1 MFDPRRYQDACAQL
15 GLGRDKLEEMIAMTE
30 KQPRRRLAHPVR
42 TALIAAACLLALSL
56 TAFAA
61 SPAGQEM
68 IHTLYVTYRVVSLDP
83 DAPQPTTG
91 TVTVTIDP
99 VTGDAAG
106 QDSYIVWHE
115 IGEGDEAVPTTVP
128 GQTGILEFDSD
139 NATAVIQG
147 QEGTRV
153 ELVPAQT
160 GTFRYQAA
168 E

>member
-42 TALIAAACLLALSL
+42 AALIAAACLLALSL

-83 DAPQPTTG
+83 DAPQPSTG

-99 VTGDAAG
+99 ATGDAAA

-115 IGEGDEAVPTTVP
+115 AEDGATPTAVS
-128 GQTGILEFDSD
+128 GQTGVLEIDSD
-139 NATAVIQG
+139 HATAVIQG
-147 QEGTRV
+147 QEGTQV
-153 ELVPAQT
+153 QLIPAQT

>member
-1 MFDPRRYQDACAQL
+1 MFDPRRYQNACAQL

-30 KQPRRRLAHPVR
+30 KQPRRRLAHPIR
-42 TALIAAACLLALSL
+42 AALIAAACLLALSL

-83 DAPQPTTG
+83 DAPQPSTG

-99 VTGDAAG
+99 ATGDAAG

-115 IGEGDEAVPTTVP
+115 VGEGNEAVPTTVP
-128 GQTGILEFDSD
+128 GQTGVFEIDSD
-139 NATAVIQG
+139 HAAAVIQG
-147 QEGTRV
+147 QEGTQV
-153 ELVPAQT
+153 QLIPAQT

>member
-68 IHTLYVTYRVVSLDP
+68 IRTLYVTYRVVSPDP
-83 DAPQPTTG
+83 DAPQPSTG
-91 TVTVTIDP
+91 VVTVTIDP
-99 VTGDAAG
+99 ADAATD
-106 QDSYIVWHE
+106 QDSYIIWHE
-115 IGEGDEAVPTTVP
+115 IGEGDETVPTTVP
-128 GQTGILEFDSD
+128 GQTGVLKIDSD
-139 NATAVIQG
+139 SADAVIQG

-153 ELVPAQT
+153 QLIPAGT
-160 GTFRYQAA
+160 GTYRYQAA